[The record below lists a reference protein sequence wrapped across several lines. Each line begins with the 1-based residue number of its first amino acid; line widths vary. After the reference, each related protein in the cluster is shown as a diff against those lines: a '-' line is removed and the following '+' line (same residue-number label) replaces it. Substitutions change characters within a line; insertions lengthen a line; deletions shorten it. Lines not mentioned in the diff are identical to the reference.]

1 MPFLFWA
8 TLPFAMMDMWF
19 RECERP
25 RDRHSQVSTVVVSA
39 PAMGAPR
46 LPSTEGPPPAG
57 LSAVRPLVIA
67 LRVPL

>member
-19 RECERP
+19 RECERA
-25 RDRHSQVSTVVVSA
+25 RDTKIGFDGDRFCTRLPV
-39 PAMGAPR
+39 GAPR

-57 LSAVRPLVIA
+57 LSAVWPWGRQGL
-67 LRVPL
+67 